1 MSQQPNPNS
10 SPEDNAWAQPENT
23 SQGASASGSTGAGTS
38 AGAGSSTGTESSAS
52 NSWTERIEVA
62 SEQVID
68 TLKKLS
74 IVLGASTDYLI
85 FGTPDEQGPLSK
97 AVSKAN
103 RLSENDKVWV
113 ADYLEAILK
122 VRNNSK

>member
-1 MSQQPNPNS
+1 MS
-10 SPEDNAWAQPENT
+10 EDFSKRVKKARKKAGYTQ
-23 SQGASASGSTGAGTS
+23 SQLAEMVDVSVNHISAI
-38 AGAGSSTGTESSAS
+38 
-52 NSWTERIEVA
+52 ERGVYETR
-62 SEQVID
+62 ID

-85 FGTPDEQGPLSK
+85 FGTPDEEGPLSK
-97 AVSKAN
+97 AFSKAN
-103 RLSENDKVWV
+103 RWSENDKVWV

>member
-1 MSQQPNPNS
+1 MLEDFGKRVKKARKKAGYTQSQLAEMVDVSVNHI
-10 SPEDNAWAQPENT
+10 
-23 SQGASASGSTGAGTS
+23 SAI
-38 AGAGSSTGTESSAS
+38 
-52 NSWTERIEVA
+52 ERGVYETR
-62 SEQVID
+62 ID